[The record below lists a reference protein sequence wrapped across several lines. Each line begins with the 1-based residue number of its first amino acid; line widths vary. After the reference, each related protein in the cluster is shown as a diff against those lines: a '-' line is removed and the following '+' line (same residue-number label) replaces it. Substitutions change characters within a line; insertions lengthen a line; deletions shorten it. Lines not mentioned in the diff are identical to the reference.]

1 MLRRIGKCLLKL
13 FPMFIPI
20 LLIIIGLTILII
32 GGESLVKGAASLAKK
47 MGVAPLVIGLTVV
60 AFGTSA
66 PELIVNIISVLKN
79 TPDIAIG
86 NIVGSNI
93 ANIMLILGISTA
105 IYPLTVQKSTVWKE
119 IPFALL
125 AGVLIFIMANDKILD
140 GNAANALTRT
150 DGLTLLAIFIIFF
163 YYIFGLAKTQGN
175 GETKVQEYSWPKSLL
190 FTGSGLVLLFIGGKL
205 LVDNAIILARLAGL
219 SEAFIGLTI
228 VAVGTS
234 LPELITSIIA
244 AIHHHDDIA
253 VGNVVGSNIFNVFWI
268 LGLSATIKN
277 LPVGSG
283 ANTDFLVN
291 IIATLL
297 LFAFMFISTRHKLN
311 RWQGILFILLYVV
324 YLGYLIQRG

>member
-150 DGLTLLAIFIIFF
+150 DGLTLIAIFIIFL
-163 YYIFGLAKTQGN
+163 YYTFGLAQTQGS
-175 GETKVQEYSWPKSLL
+175 GETKVQEYSWTKSLL
-190 FTGSGLVLLFIGGKL
+190 FTGSGLVLLFIGGKI
-205 LVDNAIILARLAGL
+205 LVENAIILARLAGL
-219 SEAFIGLTI
+219 SEAFIGLPL
-228 VAVGTS
+228 VAARTS

-253 VGNVVGSNIFNVFWI
+253 VGNVVGSNIFNIFWI
-268 LGLSATIKN
+268 LGLTAIIRPLPLQPSMNFDIMISIVAT
-277 LPVGSG
+277 G
-283 ANTDFLVN
+283 
-291 IIATLL
+291 L
-297 LFAFMFISTRHKLN
+297 LFAFMFIHSKHRL
-311 RWQGILFILLYVV
+311 
-324 YLGYLIQRG
+324 